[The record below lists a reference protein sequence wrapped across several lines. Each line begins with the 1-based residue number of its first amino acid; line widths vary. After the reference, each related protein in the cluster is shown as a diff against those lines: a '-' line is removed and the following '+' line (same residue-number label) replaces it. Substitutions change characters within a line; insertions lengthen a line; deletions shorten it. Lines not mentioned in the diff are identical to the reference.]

1 MRMSH
6 RFSRILGASILV
18 LAFASVL
25 LIPAAWGAPQGTL
38 TYAVHVTIAPVWFDP
53 GDVPGIIT
61 PFMVLYAVHD
71 ALVKPMPQG
80 LLTPSLAES
89 WSVSKDG
96 RVYEF
101 VLRKGVT
108 FHNGDPLTAEDVKF
122 SFERYKG
129 AAAKLLKEKVEAV
142 QIVDPHRIRF
152 HLKEPWPDFMTFY
165 GTPATG
171 AAWIVPKKYVE
182 KVGTE
187 EFQKAPIGAGPF
199 KFVSMTPGV
208 EVTLEANEKY
218 WRKTPNVKRIVMK
231 MVKEGTTRVAMLK
244 RGEAQVA
251 YLVEGALGE
260 EVKRDPNL
268 RLEFSGGIAP
278 FWVDFLNGLN
288 DPKSPWHN
296 PKVRLAANYAIDR
309 KAISEAETL
318 GASPITGSIIP
329 REFEYALPVDPV
341 PYDPQKAKQ
350 LLAEAGYSNGFDA
363 GTITPVPPYYSFAES
378 VAGYLGAIG
387 IKVKVQKMERAVWLD
402 RWRKKELD
410 GICLCASGALGN
422 AATRIENYTVS
433 TGQYSYV
440 NNPEIEKLFA
450 QQAKELDPKKREA
463 LLHQIQRIIVDK
475 VYFAPIYQLQWPNAV
490 HKSVKLSGLGL
501 IKGFYY
507 TGPFE
512 DITLQ

>member
-1 MRMSH
+1 
-6 RFSRILGASILV
+6 LV
-18 LAFASVL
+18 LPISPVS
-25 LIPAAWGAPQGTL
+25 GAPQGSL
-38 TYAVHVTIAPVWFDP
+38 TYAVHVTIAPAWFDP
-53 GDVPGIIT
+53 GEVPGIIT
-61 PFMVLYAVHD
+61 PYMVLYAIHD

-129 AAAKLLKEKVEAV
+129 AAGGLLKAKVEAV
-142 QIVDPHRIRF
+142 QIVDSHRVRF
-152 HLKEPWPDFMTFY
+152 QLKEPWPDFMTFY
-165 GTPATG
+165 GTPASG
-171 AAWIVPKKYVE
+171 AAWVVPKKYIE
-182 KVGTE
+182 QVGVDG
-187 EFQKAPIGAGPF
+187 FKKAPVGAGPY
-199 KFVSMTPGV
+199 KLAGMTPGV
-208 EVTLEANEKY
+208 ELVLEANEKY

-231 MVKEGTTRVAMLK
+231 IVKEGTTRIAMLK
-244 RGEAQVA
+244 RGEAQIA

-268 RLEFSGGIAP
+268 RLEYSGGTAP
-278 FWVDFLNGLN
+278 FWVDFLGGLN

-296 PKVRLAANYAIDR
+296 PKVRLAVTYAIDR

-350 LLAEAGYSNGFDA
+350 LLAEAGYPNGFDT
-363 GTITPVPPYYSFAES
+363 GTITPVPPYYSFAEA
-378 VAGYLGAIG
+378 VAGYLGAVG
-387 IKVKVQKMERAVWLD
+387 IKVQVQKMERAVWLD
-402 RWRKKELD
+402 KWRKKELA

-422 AATRIENYTVS
+422 AATRIENYAYS
-433 TGQYSYV
+433 KGLYSYV
-440 NNPEIEKLFA
+440 NDPEIDRLFL
-450 QQAKELDPKKREA
+450 QQSKEQDPKRREA
-463 LLHQIQRIIVDK
+463 LLHQIQKIMVDK
-475 VYFAPIYQLQWPNAV
+475 VYFAPVYQLQWPNAV
-490 HKSVKLSGLGL
+490 HKSVKVSGLGL

-512 DITLQ
+512 DIALQ

>member
-1 MRMSH
+1 MRTNN
-6 RFSRILGASILV
+6 RFSRILGVIVLGLALTLV
-18 LAFASVL
+18 P
-25 LIPAAWGAPQGTL
+25 LIPPAWGAPQGTL
-38 TYAVHVTIAPVWFDP
+38 IYAVHVTIPPAWFDP
-53 GDVPGIIT
+53 ADAPGIIT
-61 PFMVLYAVHD
+61 PFMVIYAVHD

-89 WSVSKDG
+89 VSVSKDG

-122 SFERYKG
+122 SFDRYRG
-129 AAAKLLKEKVEAV
+129 AAAKLFKEKVEAV
-142 QIVDPHRIRF
+142 QIVDPHRVRF
-152 HLKEPWPDFMTFY
+152 HLKEPWADFLTFY

-171 AAWIVPKKYVE
+171 AAWIVPKKYIE
-182 KVGTE
+182 KVGDDG
-187 EFQKAPIGAGPF
+187 FKKAPVGAGPF

-208 EVTLEANEKY
+208 ELVLEAYEKY
-218 WRKTPNVKRIVMK
+218 WRKTPNVQRIVMK
-231 MVKEGTTRVAMLK
+231 TVTEGATRVAMVK
-244 RGEAQVA
+244 RGEAHIA
-251 YLVEGALGE
+251 YLVEGSLGE
-260 EVKRDPNL
+260 EVKRDPNM

-278 FWVDFLNGLN
+278 FWVDFLNGIN
-288 DPKSPWHN
+288 DPKSPWHDRR
-296 PKVRLAANYAIDR
+296 VRLAANYAIDR

-341 PYDPQKAKQ
+341 PYDPGKAKQ
-350 LLAEAGYSNGFDA
+350 LLAEAGYPNGFDA

-378 VAGYLGAIG
+378 VAGYLGAVG

-402 RWRKKELD
+402 KWRKKELT
-410 GICLCASGALGN
+410 GICLCAAGALGN
-422 AATRIENYTVS
+422 AATRIDNYAVS
-433 TGQYSYV
+433 TGAFSYV
-440 NNPEIEKLFA
+440 KDPEIDKLFE

-463 LLHQIQRIIVDK
+463 LLHQIQKIIADK
-475 VYFAPIYQLQWPNAV
+475 VYFAPVYQLQWPNAV
-490 HKSVKLSGLGL
+490 AKSVKLSGFGL

>member
-1 MRMSH
+1 
-6 RFSRILGASILV
+6 
-18 LAFASVL
+18 
-25 LIPAAWGAPQGTL
+25 
-38 TYAVHVTIAPVWFDP
+38 
-53 GDVPGIIT
+53 
-61 PFMVLYAVHD
+61 
-71 ALVKPMPQG
+71 
-80 LLTPSLAES
+80 
-89 WSVSKDG
+89 
-96 RVYEF
+96 
-101 VLRKGVT
+101 
-108 FHNGDPLTAEDVKF
+108 
-122 SFERYKG
+122 
-129 AAAKLLKEKVEAV
+129 
-142 QIVDPHRIRF
+142 
-152 HLKEPWPDFMTFY
+152 MTFY

-350 LLAEAGYSNGFDA
+350 LLAEAGYPNGFDA

>member
-6 RFSRILGASILV
+6 RLSRILRAAVLGLALPSLLLV
-18 LAFASVL
+18 
-25 LIPAAWGAPQGTL
+25 PRAWGAPEGTL
-38 TYAVHVTIAPVWFDP
+38 TYAVHVTIAPTWFDP
-53 GDVPGIIT
+53 ADVPGIIT

-71 ALVKPMPQG
+71 ALFKPMPQG
-80 LLTPSLAES
+80 LVTPSLAES
-89 WSVSKDG
+89 WSVSKDY
-96 RVYEF
+96 RVFEF

-108 FHNGDPLTAEDVKF
+108 FHNGDPLTTEDVKF
-122 SFERYKG
+122 SFERYRG
-129 AAAKLLKEKVEAV
+129 AAAKLFKEKVEAV
-142 QIVDPHRIRF
+142 QIVDPHRVRF
-152 HLKEPWPDFMTFY
+152 YLKEPWTDFMTFY

-171 AAWIVPKKYVE
+171 AGWIVPKKYVE
-182 KVGTE
+182 KVGDD
-187 EFQKAPIGAGPF
+187 EFRKAPIGAGPY
-199 KFVSMTPGV
+199 KFVSHTPGV
-208 EVTLEANEKY
+208 EVVLEANEKY

-231 MVKEGTTRVAMLK
+231 IVKEGTTRVAMVK

-251 YLVEGALGE
+251 YLVEGSLGE

-268 RLEFSGGIAP
+268 RLEYSGGIAP

-296 PKVRLAANYAIDR
+296 QKVRLAANYAIDR

-341 PYDPQKAKQ
+341 PYDPKKAKQ
-350 LLAEAGYSNGFDA
+350 LLAEAGYPNGFDT
-363 GTITPVPPYYSFAES
+363 GTITPVPPYYTFAEA
-378 VAGYLGAIG
+378 VAGYLGAVG

-402 RWRKKELD
+402 KWRKKELQ
-410 GICLCASGALGN
+410 GICLCAAGALGN
-422 AATRIENYTVS
+422 AHTRIENYV
-433 TGQYSYV
+433 YSKGAFSYIKD
-440 NNPEIEKLFA
+440 PEINKLFE
-450 QQAKELDPKKREA
+450 QQVSELDLKKREA

-490 HKSVKLSGLGL
+490 HKSVKTSGLGL